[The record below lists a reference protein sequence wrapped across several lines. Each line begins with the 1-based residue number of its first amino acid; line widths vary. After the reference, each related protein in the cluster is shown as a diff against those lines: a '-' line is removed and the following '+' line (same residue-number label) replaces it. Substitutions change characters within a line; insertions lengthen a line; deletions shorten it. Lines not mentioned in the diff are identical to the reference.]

1 MKFKYKIIGVDCPVC
16 ASKLATNMAKVS
28 GIDRVTINFL
38 IERLTIESELDESA
52 WLDTI
57 KKVAKDFDKNI
68 TIR

>member
-1 MKFKYKIIGVDCPVC
+1 
-16 ASKLATNMAKVS
+16 MAKVS

-57 KKVAKDFDKNI
+57 KKVARDFDKNI